1 MFWNASLGSGLVVLL
16 LISLLPA
23 SPVAAQQPSDSLRT
37 EAMKDYHGPDL
48 TGKDGPLAKAGLDL
62 LLLHHEYRA
71 FRERGGDT
79 FSPSAG
85 DVQVSDGHVTIEAIA
100 ATTAKELRADL
111 KALGVTDAA
120 TAGRLVSGRLPIDQI
135 PALAKLETLRGVVVS
150 RAQTHGNTSPT
161 EPSRAVPDNATL
173 TESTTDAKSSD
184 GGTDGGML
192 LFLLGVVGLL
202 LLTEL

>member
-1 MFWNASLGSGLVVLL
+1 MFSDSRCISSLVVLM
-16 LISLLPA
+16 LIALLPA
-23 SPVAAQQPSDSLRT
+23 GPVAAQQPSDSLRAA
-37 EAMKDYHGPDL
+37 AMKDYHGPDL
-48 TGKDGPLAKAGLDL
+48 SGKDGPLAKAGLDL
-62 LLLHHEYRA
+62 LLLYHEYRA

-85 DVQVSDGHVTIEAIA
+85 GVQVSDGYVTIEAIA
-100 ATTAKELRADL
+100 ATTAKALRADL

-150 RAQTHGNTSPT
+150 RAQTHGNTSAT
-161 EPSRAVPDNATL
+161 EPSRAVPDKATL
-173 TESTTDAKSSD
+173 TESNADEESSD
-184 GGTDGGML
+184 EGADGGML
-192 LFLLGVVGLL
+192 IFLLGVVGLL

>member
-1 MFWNASLGSGLVVLL
+1 MSHTSPLAVGLGVFLL
-16 LISLLPA
+16 LAVTLPSA
-23 SPVAAQQPSDSLRT
+23 AAAQQPSDSLRAA
-37 EAMKDYHGPDL
+37 AMTDYHGPDL
-48 TGKDGPLAKAGLDL
+48 SGKDGPFAKAGLDL
-62 LLLHHEYRA
+62 LLLYHEYRA

-79 FSPSAG
+79 FSPSVG
-85 DVQVSDGHVTIEAIA
+85 GVQVSDGYVTIEAIA
-100 ATTAKELRADL
+100 ATTARALRTDL

-150 RAQTHGNTSPT
+150 RAQTHGNTSAT
-161 EPSRAVPDNATL
+161 EPSRAVPDKETLAESNAGK
-173 TESTTDAKSSD
+173 ESSD
-184 GGTDGGML
+184 GGADGGML